1 MNRAEDSTRRS
12 TAANATADG
21 ADPPPRGRPL
31 VPSAALRLRRPTLF
45 TPAFLRLVSVTFLA
59 FFAGFQLFP
68 AMPFRLLEL
77 GAGRA
82 GAGLF
87 LAVYTWA
94 SALSAPFTGALADRF
109 GRPRMLVFAAV
120 AFTAFSALYG
130 VVTSIPLLLAV
141 AALHGVFW
149 SGMLSA
155 SGALAIEAIPIAR
168 RTEGLGYAGLAPTAA
183 VAVAPAVGLAIYRLG
198 WWALAAELVALSLVL
213 VLLARR
219 VRETAPAADA
229 AVERTVAPAEASPAA
244 QHVAGARGWV
254 RGLGT
259 TVSWRVIAVASTIY
273 LMALGYGGVQSYAAL
288 LAIERG
294 VRPASLFFTA
304 FALTVVASR
313 ILVGRIADRRGPLLL
328 LFPALLLA
336 PAGYALLAFA
346 HSAASTLVAAMV
358 FALGFGTAY
367 PTFLTWVLA
376 RTDARRRGATFGSVL
391 FALDTAI
398 GSGSLLVGWV
408 GARADLGTA
417 FLAAA
422 GAAALALPA
431 FLATRRL
438 LPVPAG

>member
-1 MNRAEDSTRRS
+1 M
-12 TAANATADG
+12 
-21 ADPPPRGRPL
+21 
-31 VPSAALRLRRPTLF
+31 RLRRPTLF

-87 LAVYTWA
+87 LTVYTWA

-155 SGALAIEAIPIAR
+155 SGALAIEAIPIER

-219 VRETAPAADA
+219 VRETAPAARDA
-229 AVERTVAPAEASPAA
+229 AGSAVPQAAAARGAGESEEAPAAA
-244 QHVAGARGWV
+244 PRGWL
-254 RGLGT
+254 RRLGT
-259 TVSWRVIAVASTIY
+259 AVSWRVIAVASTIY

-288 LAIERG
+288 LALERG

-313 ILVGRIADRRGPLLL
+313 ILIGRVADRRGPLVL

-336 PAGYALLAFA
+336 PAGYALLAVA
-346 HSAASTLVAAMV
+346 HSAAATLGAAVV

-376 RTDARRRGATFGSVL
+376 RTDPRRRGATFGSVL

-408 GARADLGTA
+408 GARAGLGAA

-422 GAAALALPA
+422 GAATLALPA

-438 LPVPAG
+438 LPARGS

>member
-1 MNRAEDSTRRS
+1 
-12 TAANATADG
+12 
-21 ADPPPRGRPL
+21 
-31 VPSAALRLRRPTLF
+31 
-45 TPAFLRLVSVTFLA
+45 
-59 FFAGFQLFP
+59 
-68 AMPFRLLEL
+68 
-77 GAGRA
+77 
-82 GAGLF
+82 
-87 LAVYTWA
+87 
-94 SALSAPFTGALADRF
+94 
-109 GRPRMLVFAAV
+109 
-120 AFTAFSALYG
+120 

-168 RTEGLGYAGLAPTAA
+168 RTEGIGYAGLAPTAA

-229 AVERTVAPAEASPAA
+229 AVERATAATPAARGEAATAEASTGEPRA
-244 QHVAGARGWV
+244 AGARGWI
-254 RGLGT
+254 RRLGT

-313 ILVGRIADRRGPLLL
+313 IVVGRIADRRGPLVLL
-328 LFPALLLA
+328 LPALLLA
-336 PAGYALLAFA
+336 PTGYALLAFA
-346 HSAASTLVAAMV
+346 RSAASTLVAAMV

-408 GARADLGTA
+408 GARAGLGTA

-438 LPVPAG
+438 LPARAG